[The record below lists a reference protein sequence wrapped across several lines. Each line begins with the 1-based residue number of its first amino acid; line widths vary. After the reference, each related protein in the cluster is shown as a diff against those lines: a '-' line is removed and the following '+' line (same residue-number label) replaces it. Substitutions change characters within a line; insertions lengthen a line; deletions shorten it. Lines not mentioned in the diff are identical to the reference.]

1 MDQSLVVCLITSDIS
16 RLSLL
21 QNQILIY
28 SKALSL
34 NSSSFDNVSFI
45 HLCSHV
51 KDSLY
56 IMHLYICKYT
66 SAYYKVNPLR
76 GNIN

>member
-34 NSSSFDNVSFI
+34 NSSSIDNAAAARI
-45 HLCSHV
+45 QL
-51 KDSLY
+51 
-56 IMHLYICKYT
+56 
-66 SAYYKVNPLR
+66 
-76 GNIN
+76 